1 MLYNADTTIRIM
13 GGGGLNV
20 PVYLHSCDGEDH
32 LVNAEA
38 VEVKA
43 ISPEVTSDYSGIR
56 GFTFD
61 PTRYEVHLHMAAGS
75 PTLYVSTVPPRV
87 PVRTMY
93 RVTLQYWYSGEDEGF
108 QFRGVEKSDGSAGI
122 EFREMFYSL
131 EEAYKTLG
139 LYLGVMDSNVYAIMD
154 VAVKYYRGMRES
166 GAITFM
172 VGGEK

>member
-1 MLYNADTTIRIM
+1 MLYNEDTTMRIM

-20 PVYLHSCDGEDH
+20 PVYLHSRDGEAH
-32 LVNAEA
+32 LANAEA

-43 ISPEVTSDYSGIR
+43 ISEVISDYSGIS
-56 GFTFD
+56 GFTFH

-93 RVTLQYWYSGEDEGF
+93 RVTLQYLYSGEDEGF

-172 VGGEK
+172 VVGEK

>member
-1 MLYNADTTIRIM
+1 MFNHDETTIRVM
-13 GGGGLNV
+13 GVGGLDV
-20 PVYLHSCDGEDH
+20 PVYLHSCDGEAH

-43 ISPEVTSDYSGIR
+43 ISPEVISDYSGCT

-75 PTLYVSTVPPRV
+75 PTLYVSTVLPRV

-93 RVTLQYWYSGEDEGF
+93 RVTLQYWYSGEDESF
-108 QFRGVEKSDGSAGI
+108 QFRSVEKSDGSAGI

-139 LYLGVMDSNVYAIMD
+139 LYLGVMGSNVYAIMD
-154 VAVKYYRGMRES
+154 VAVKHYRGMRES

-172 VGGEK
+172 VVGEK